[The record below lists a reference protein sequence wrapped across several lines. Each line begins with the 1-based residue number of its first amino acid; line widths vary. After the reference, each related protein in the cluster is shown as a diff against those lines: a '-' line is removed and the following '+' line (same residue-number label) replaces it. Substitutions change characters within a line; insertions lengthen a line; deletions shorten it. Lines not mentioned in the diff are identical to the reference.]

1 MENKTKQS
9 KKKRDGFVLSSSSFL
24 ATGLQVFFSFAVQGL
39 RLSGPP
45 AACHGILAADR
56 SWVRCGN
63 RTGQEANLGLSPSGF
78 LSFPP
83 LPADPS
89 DPLPI
94 GVADQATR
102 RARRYYWGVG
112 RLLPPSTS
120 EERFAWPMTVLYVP
134 GYGHPALSLAAGS
147 GRRRQGLRTT
157 GGALAE
163 DELGW
168 PPRAPPAPGIAWLL
182 LRAAEVVGNLSWDPI
197 PAGNGPPRLLSRSAV
212 IDSSGPRSGWTDLP
226 RGMLPTC

>member
-1 MENKTKQS
+1 MFPRSRVATEFPLAFGSLKKGGGVGRKTKQ
-9 KKKRDGFVLSSSSFL
+9 KVRKRGLLSSFL
-24 ATGLQVFFSFAVQGL
+24 PPSFLQRVFRVFFSFAVQGL

-45 AACHGILAADR
+45 AACHWILSADR

-83 LPADPS
+83 LPAGPS

-102 RARRYYWGVG
+102 RAGRYYWGVG

-120 EERFAWPMTVLYVP
+120 EE
-134 GYGHPALSLAAGS
+134 
-147 GRRRQGLRTT
+147 
-157 GGALAE
+157 
-163 DELGW
+163 
-168 PPRAPPAPGIAWLL
+168 
-182 LRAAEVVGNLSWDPI
+182 
-197 PAGNGPPRLLSRSAV
+197 
-212 IDSSGPRSGWTDLP
+212 
-226 RGMLPTC
+226 